1 MNTLQPTPRTP
12 SALASDPRWQLILR
26 ITDSKSFQKSQRLR
40 DFLLY
45 VAEHTLLGNSGDVNE
60 QLIGVRVFGR
70 DANYS
75 PAEDNLVRVTARSL
89 RTKLAEYYAGEGAG
103 ESLRV
108 EIPKGSYQPEFFET
122 TRPPA
127 DVPTSPW
134 RMRLALGGLM
144 LLLAVLGFDNWRLR
158 STRPLP
164 PQNIVSKVFHRYPG
178 NVQVVL
184 TDSSMALMNNI
195 LGRHLTLDEY
205 TGRGFETEER
215 AKLTTAVEHR
225 IFNVLTT
232 RQITSWADIRLIQR
246 LGELDSVSP
255 GRFQY
260 RHPRHMQVRD
270 FKDGNFIVMATAPSN
285 PWVEL
290 FESNLNFQARV
301 LERPHHPGFGQAIV
315 NVRPLAGEQGQYS
328 VASAGRNGQTSPV
341 RIASIPSLN
350 GSGRVLLIAGITM
363 EGTEAGVEYVSD
375 TVRLQD
381 LERRL
386 NSGDL
391 AQLTGWEVLLEAGTL
406 QGTARSSRILATRA
420 TR

>member
-1 MNTLQPTPRTP
+1 
-12 SALASDPRWQLILR
+12 
-26 ITDSKSFQKSQRLR
+26 
-40 DFLLY
+40 
-45 VAEHTLLGNSGDVNE
+45 
-60 QLIGVRVFGR
+60 
-70 DANYS
+70 
-75 PAEDNLVRVTARSL
+75 
-89 RTKLAEYYAGEGAG
+89 
-103 ESLRV
+103 
-108 EIPKGSYQPEFFET
+108 
-122 TRPPA
+122 
-127 DVPTSPW
+127 
-134 RMRLALGGLM
+134 
-144 LLLAVLGFDNWRLR
+144 
-158 STRPLP
+158 
-164 PQNIVSKVFHRYPG
+164 
-178 NVQVVL
+178 
-184 TDSSMALMNNI
+184 
-195 LGRHLTLDEY
+195 
-205 TGRGFETEER
+205 
-215 AKLTTAVEHR
+215 
-225 IFNVLTT
+225 
-232 RQITSWADIRLIQR
+232 
-246 LGELDSVSP
+246 
-255 GRFQY
+255 
-260 RHPRHMQVRD
+260 MQVRD